1 MKQLPVIAA
10 LNHALRSTWKNLP
23 FAIHVSWPWMA
34 ILLPFQIAAALYV
47 RDNFAGFDPEK
58 PDPAMAAGLASV
70 EIPLLL
76 LQFLATSSIAVSWHR
91 YILTDAVPH
100 GWQRLAVDG
109 KVLRYMGNV
118 VLLSL
123 ILVGILF
130 VPALSIGVLNALIG
144 GAAVGLFIPL
154 ALAAAVIYTRF
165 SVKFPAVALERKDFG
180 FADAWRVT
188 ANNSLPILGLF
199 FLMVLCALVVA
210 FAIIVIT
217 SPLSWL
223 QSDVALAAAL
233 AVQLAVG
240 WVMTIF
246 TVTILTSLYGYF
258 VENRSF

>member
-10 LNHALRSTWKNLP
+10 LNHALQSTWRNLP

-34 ILLPFQIAAALYV
+34 ILLPLQIAGALYV
-47 RDNFAGFDPEK
+47 RANYPAFDPQN
-58 PDPAMAAGLASV
+58 PDPAMVAGLLSV
-70 EIPLLL
+70 EIPLWV

-109 KVLRYMGNV
+109 KVLRYGGNL

-123 ILVGILF
+123 IIAGILF
-130 VPALSIGVLNALIG
+130 VPALLIG
-144 GAAVGLFIPL
+144 ILSVLIGNAAVVLYVPL
-154 ALAAAVIYTRF
+154 AIAAVIIYTRY
-165 SVKFPAVALERKDFG
+165 SVKLPAVALERKDFG
-180 FADAWRVT
+180 FADAWRAT
-188 ANNSLPILGLF
+188 ANNSVPILGLF
-199 FLMVLCALVVA
+199 FLMVLCALIVA
-210 FAIIVIT
+210 FAMLVIT
-217 SPLSWL
+217 SPISWL
-223 QSDVALAAAL
+223 QNDAALVGVL
-233 AVQLAVG
+233 AVQLAVT